1 MYNLKD
7 VAEKPADGQT
17 ITHANAA
24 GYADDAVMKVTVS
37 ENWNTGSRYL
47 LCPQIVNTGTET
59 LKVSFYIRSVDS
71 QYRKIRIELTE
82 GIGGVWKGY
91 GTDLIKMEKAT
102 WTFVSFDLA
111 PGQAFYM
118 TAQWWK
124 DVNGNE
130 KYMIGYQMELEI
142 G

>member
-1 MYNLKD
+1 
-7 VAEKPADGQT
+7 
-17 ITHANAA
+17 
-24 GYADDAVMKVTVS
+24 
-37 ENWNTGSRYL
+37 
-47 LCPQIVNTGTET
+47 
-59 LKVSFYIRSVDS
+59 
-71 QYRKIRIELTE
+71 
-82 GIGGVWKGY
+82 
-91 GTDLIKMEKAT
+91 MEKAT

-142 G
+142 GNFNLVTADYVSSLIAEMSTVADEAKKA

>member
-1 MYNLKD
+1 
-7 VAEKPADGQT
+7 
-17 ITHANAA
+17 
-24 GYADDAVMKVTVS
+24 
-37 ENWNTGSRYL
+37 
-47 LCPQIVNTGTET
+47 
-59 LKVSFYIRSVDS
+59 
-71 QYRKIRIELTE
+71 
-82 GIGGVWKGY
+82 
-91 GTDLIKMEKAT
+91 MEKAT

-142 G
+142 GNFNLVTADYVSSLIAEMSTVADEAKKAEYVKKIKDMYGVLSETEKANVTGYDAFAAENP